1 MILKKLKIGGV
12 IIPNDYQDVY
22 DWFGLE
28 ATSPQKVAAFLADAN
43 GEDVTLEIN
52 SGGGEVTSGSEIY
65 TLLKSYNGRTIAEI
79 MGMAASAASIIAIG
93 CSLVTMS
100 PTAMFMIHNVATV
113 AEGDYRALEK
123 EANVCKNFNQSLAN
137 AYRLKTGKSEA
148 ELLSLMDQE
157 TWLTAQKAKE
167 LGFVDEIM
175 FDKENLLVASI
186 GNILPIE
193 AINKVKNILAEQKN
207 EKENKEKAQTLAV
220 EAERIAL
227 LSL

>member
-1 MILKKLKIGGV
+1 
-12 IIPNDYQDVY
+12 
-22 DWFGLE
+22 
-28 ATSPQKVAAFLADAN
+28 
-43 GEDVTLEIN
+43 
-52 SGGGEVTSGSEIY
+52 
-65 TLLKSYNGRTIAEI
+65 
-79 MGMAASAASIIAIG
+79 
-93 CSLVTMS
+93 
-100 PTAMFMIHNVATV
+100 
-113 AEGDYRALEK
+113 
-123 EANVCKNFNQSLAN
+123 
-137 AYRLKTGKSEA
+137 
-148 ELLSLMDQE
+148 MDQE

-207 EKENKEKAQTLAV
+207 EKESKEKAQTLAV